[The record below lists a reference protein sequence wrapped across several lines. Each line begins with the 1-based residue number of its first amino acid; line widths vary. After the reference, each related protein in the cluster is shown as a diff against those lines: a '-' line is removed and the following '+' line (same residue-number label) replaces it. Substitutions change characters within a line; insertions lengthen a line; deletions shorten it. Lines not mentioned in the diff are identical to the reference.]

1 MDVSGGI
8 CIGLSCDTAVM
19 WKLAFVSVAEQ
30 LLLLLHSISCR
41 KQIHN
46 RTYRAWAKLNDAIG
60 FFVLLHCALAAAQCI
75 VIGPVCFFVAGCVCL
90 YVGGSVTT
98 ITRNCVHR
106 SSPNWVLGEGSDR
119 LQLNKFCSPAL
130 PGNGSAAGRKF
141 LVPPYYSQRAVFASL

>member
-19 WKLAFVSVAEQ
+19 WKLVFVSLAEQ

-75 VIGPVCFFVAGCVCL
+75 VIGPVCL

-119 LQLNKFCSPAL
+119 LQLIKFCRPAL
-130 PGNGSAAGRKF
+130 PGKGSAAGRNF